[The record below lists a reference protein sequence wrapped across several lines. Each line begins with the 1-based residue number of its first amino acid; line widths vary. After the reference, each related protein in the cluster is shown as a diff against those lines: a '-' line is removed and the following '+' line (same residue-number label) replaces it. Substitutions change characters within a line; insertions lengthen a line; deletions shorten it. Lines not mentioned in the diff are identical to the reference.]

1 MSNIKHEYLFY
12 LAGVLTIHAT
22 HRDLLL
28 TGYAHV
34 QTHSFFLF
42 VFFLQKVHYLV
53 IMYNFPLK
61 NAYYNLNICT
71 FSQLYLDYLTFNFVP

>member
-1 MSNIKHEYLFY
+1 MT
-12 LAGVLTIHAT
+12 GVLKIQAT

-34 QTHSFFLF
+34 QTHSFFCF
-42 VFFLQKVHYLV
+42 CFLQKVHFPV

-61 NAYYNLNICT
+61 M
-71 FSQLYLDYLTFNFVP
+71 LTTI